1 MRSTNARTANAVN
14 DPCPKGAV
22 IELTSVTEMART
34 LGISTK
40 QAYRLLNQ
48 RVIESRYLGR
58 RRLVSRASLNAF
70 IEALPESRD

>member
-1 MRSTNARTANAVN
+1 MRSTTARTANAAN
-14 DPCPKGAV
+14 DPV
-22 IELTSVTEMART
+22 IELTSVKEMART

-40 QAYRLLNQ
+40 LAYRLLNQ